1 MADGIRDRERGPDAA
16 PTRSGLK
23 SGHSWGVQ
31 IVLGALVVVAGVLLL
46 LDTVLPAQIPAVA
59 WSIVLVGGSAAF
71 GFAFV
76 AYPAWWWAAIP
87 AGALL
92 GAASVPV
99 MELDSVGAQWTEVPF
114 LTALGGGFW
123 AVYLKDH
130 RRWWAVIPGGVLLT
144 LALMAGVT
152 GAVGAAMTGAVF
164 MFGLAVTFALV
175 AALPTGRSRHRW
187 AWIAAGV
194 LAAAGIIVVLQ
205 SAELLML
212 LAYAWPIAVIGGGA
226 YLLVSAVR
234 RRRATH
240 RTAPAAAAGVSGAG
254 DVPDRASPSEDTY
267 PA

>member
-1 MADGIRDRERGPDAA
+1 MADGTDRETDPDAA
-16 PTRSGLK
+16 AARSELK

-31 IVLGALVVVAGVLLL
+31 VALGALVVAAGVLLL
-46 LDTVLPAQIPAVA
+46 LDTALPGQIPALV
-59 WSIVLVGGSAAF
+59 WSILLVAGSAAL
-71 GFAFV
+71 GFAFF

-99 MELDSVGAQWTEVPF
+99 MELDRVGSQWTEVPF
-114 LTALGGGFW
+114 LTALSVGFW

-152 GAVGAAMTGAVF
+152 SAVGAAITGAVF

-187 AWIAAGV
+187 AWIAAGA
-194 LAAAGIIVVLQ
+194 LAAVGIIVVLQ
-205 SAELLML
+205 SAEALIL
-212 LAYAWPIAVIGGGA
+212 LAYAWPVAVIGGGA
-226 YLLVSAVR
+226 YLLISAVR

-240 RTAPAAAAGVSGAG
+240 RSAPAASGAG
-254 DVPDRASPSEDTY
+254 GVRDRTATSEDGSGE
-267 PA
+267 